1 MNTTNGS
8 NQNRSQSAIET
19 ATQLAALFE
28 TEAEWNAADQTR
40 VMLYHLLRGRDSA
53 ASRILQLLSHNRTVT
68 SPATSPGPQ
77 TEIVRR
83 LLQLGSILTGQA
95 SGKAV

>member
-1 MNTTNGS
+1 MNTNGL

-19 ATQLAALFE
+19 ATRLAALFE
-28 TEAEWNAADQTR
+28 VEAEWGAADQTR

-53 ASRILQLLSHNRTVT
+53 ASRIFQSLSHNRMVA

-77 TEIVRR
+77 MEIVRR
-83 LLQLGSILTGQA
+83 LSQLGSLLTGQA
-95 SGKAV
+95 RTI